1 MMVNYFSV
9 FIKTHIWFSRFDLT
23 YGFFTVD
30 HISQDLYIW
39 SKVQEFSYNPLKTPV
54 IINDLYTGHLHLR
67 QLLSVYSEHTMLRI
81 LLLVTLVYWSNA
93 KGAGNA
99 LVLGTA
105 GGDNLNGGKNRDC
118 IVGGGGND
126 NIQGKGGDDVL
137 IGGSGDD
144 SLDGGK
150 GNDECHGGS
159 GTDTNKGNRCE
170 TTTGIP

>member
-1 MMVNYFSV
+1 MKNRISWATS
-9 FIKTHIWFSRFDLT
+9 IKRLLIMFLFM
-23 YGFFTVD
+23 FFLVG
-30 HISQDLYIW
+30 I
-39 SKVQEFSYNPLKTPV
+39 TPV
-54 IINDLYTGHLHLR
+54 LTASNTIIITDLDSQTKTININNFR
-67 QLLSVYSEHTMLRI
+67 PQECV
-81 LLLVTLVYWSNA
+81 NA
-93 KGAGNA
+93 NLTVVSFSPGAGNA

-137 IGGSGDD
+137 VGGSGDD
-144 SLDGGK
+144 SFDGGK

-159 GTDTNKGNRCE
+159 GTDTDKGNRCE